1 MLARAR
7 TARYVTLAPLAAL
20 LGLVTAVSTGACSSG
35 PTALP
40 GTIGSG
46 TPDHPSA
53 QALSIDDAG
62 LSATVTD
69 RVLRVALPVHASAA
83 ARGSLNLSIRGLD
96 GSTPLSS
103 ITLAY
108 DLTPGDATLH
118 AELTLPGDVTAQ
130 PDLVRYVLRI
140 DDGKPDSLQ
149 VTASLLRV
157 VVPYEVRLEGP
168 ASVVKDK
175 PGRWRVRAQNA
186 LTRQPIAG
194 QPVQLLLKNGDAAT
208 QTRTATTG
216 EGGDAVFDLT
226 LPGAGTWSLVASA
239 AAQGTQANVVSP
251 LAYTE
256 PGPRMLLTTDKPIYQ
271 PGQLVHI
278 RTLTLDA
285 LAGTPVAKQAAV
297 FEVFDGKGNKLLKRD
312 GTTDAFG
319 IAATDFELGS
329 VLNEGDFKIQ
339 ATVGSAVVQKTVK
352 VSHYALPKFR
362 ADVAT
367 DKGWYLPGQQLQ
379 ATVDAG
385 YFFGK
390 PVATADVA
398 VEASTLDVGQTV
410 FQKVQGKTDANGKY
424 AFSIQLP
431 VSLVGLPL
439 ERGNALVHLAVKV
452 TDTAGQEITKDLL
465 VTISQNGLDVAL
477 VPEATTIVADV
488 DNELDLFVADPAGG
502 PVVAAPVTLSVD
514 KAATPLT
521 ATTDAYGQATFH
533 WNPGQ
538 SCVSGCTFVAGVNTG
553 GKLSTRSF
561 TFGAQ
566 SGSAHVLVRTDKAV
580 YGVGDTVTV
589 DVKST
594 LDTGNVYVDW
604 IQEGQTVDM
613 RTLSAVKGAAQFKVT
628 IDPTRTGR
636 NRIEAYVID
645 KDGNVVRT
653 GRTVYVKK
661 SGALNVA
668 LATDK
673 PQYAPGEKAHL
684 SFKVTDETGAPT
696 VAALGVQIVDEAVFS
711 LVDAQPGLLRTYF
724 ELDELFSQPQYEIEA
739 PLGDL
744 GSVAVDAQG
753 SDPKSAAAAQKKA
766 AGLLAAMRDGAAA
779 GLALGSWPVVVS
791 VANTQ
796 LQPYFKAI
804 KTANQAAMSFAAMS
818 AKAELESLGCTP
830 QQYYCQ
836 AKSTYFGQAFVDL
849 LVSRA
854 VMYDFWGNRYH
865 VQGQPWS
872 NAITFTS
879 DGPDERAGTGDEGSF
894 SYDYT
899 ELGVPDVLF
908 YGMTDGAGPGGPPG
922 APGGGGGWADAGAAS
937 DTGVTLPTV
946 PGDDGGTG
954 AAAPRVRSYF
964 PETLFVHPALIT
976 DSTGVASLDLDMAD
990 SITRWRVSSLANAA
1004 NGKLGGGLDGITVFQ
1019 DFFTDVNF
1027 PSSLTLGDKVEFP
1040 ITVYNYLSTPQTV
1053 TLSLAPGDWYTP
1065 LGATSTVV
1073 PLAAGQVLG
1082 LRFPVRVDKVGVHAL
1097 TVKAI
1102 GSALSDAVAR
1112 TVRVDPGGKALPTSV
1127 SGSVGAGAITQTFD
1141 FPANAIAGSPSLFVD
1156 VFPAYL
1162 AQAVQGMDS
1171 LLRVPSGCFE
1181 QTTSTTWPN
1190 VLVMDYVTRTHQSTP
1205 AIQMKADSLI
1215 SAGYQRLLT
1224 FEHPG
1229 GGFSWFGTQDPA
1241 PFLSVTA
1248 FGVMEFADMAKVH
1261 TVDPAMLNRTIA
1273 WLVKQEQ
1280 SDGSFKGDTSEFF
1293 SFQTSTVRN
1302 TAFVLW
1308 ALEAAGYTGPAVD
1321 SSLAYLRAN
1330 AAVPTQDAYTLGI
1343 LANALQLA
1351 APNAPITQSVFDRI
1365 DATKKTATKGIS
1377 WSAAGTQT
1385 NFYGAGNDADVSS
1398 TALIASA
1405 LVTRGG
1411 YPDSVKGAFEYLTSS
1426 RDPNGNFG
1434 STQATIWTLR
1444 ALLLAASK
1452 GTDTAVGSLEVALD
1466 GKPFST
1472 LDLRADQSDVMSTV
1486 DLGSALALTPGAG
1499 THSVRLTFVGTGKA
1513 SYHIVSGYNVAW
1525 ADVPPEPT
1533 GPLSV
1538 SVSYDKTSLAL
1549 NETVKET
1556 VHLVN
1561 NTASTQNMVL
1571 VTLGIAPGFTVEMD
1585 DLLPYLASGVLS
1597 KAEPTGK
1604 QLTLYLTKLGPSATL
1619 DLAYHLRATMPVTA
1633 SDGGGEAHL
1642 YYEPEKRSAVASTT
1656 FTVSP

>member
-7 TARYVTLAPLAAL
+7 SARYVTLAPLAAL
-20 LGLVTAVSTGACSSG
+20 VGLVTAVGSGACTSDVT
-35 PTALP
+35 PVR

-46 TPDHPSA
+46 TPDHASA
-53 QALSIDDAG
+53 QALTIDDAG
-62 LSATVTD
+62 LSAIV
-69 RVLRVALPVHASAA
+69 REGVIRLALPVHASAA
-83 ARGSLNLSIRGLD
+83 TSGSLNLAIRTLD
-96 GSTPLSS
+96 GQPPVSAVALE
-103 ITLAY
+103 Y
-108 DLTPGDATLH
+108 DLAPGDATLH
-118 AELTLPGDVTAQ
+118 AELPLPADVHAQ
-130 PDLVRYVLRI
+130 PDLVRYVVRI
-140 DDGKPDSLQ
+140 DDGRADSLQ

-157 VVPYEVRLEGP
+157 VVPYEIRLEGP

-186 LTRQPIAG
+186 LSRLPLAG
-194 QPVQLLLKNGDAAT
+194 QAVQLVLKNGDATA

-216 EGGDAVFDLT
+216 EAGDAVFDLT
-226 LPGAGTWSLVASA
+226 LPGTGTWSLLASA
-239 AAQGTQANVVSP
+239 AAQGTQASVTSP
-251 LAYTE
+251 LAYVE

-285 LAGTPVAKQAAV
+285 QAGTPVAKQAAV

-312 GTTDAFG
+312 GATDAFG
-319 IAATDFELGS
+319 IAATDFELGP

-352 VSHYALPKFR
+352 VSHYVLPKFR

-367 DKGWYLPGQQLQ
+367 DKSWYLPGQQLQ

-410 FQKVQGKTDANGKY
+410 FQKVQGKTDATGKY

-431 VSLVGLPL
+431 TSLVGLPL

-477 VPEATTIVADV
+477 VPEATSIVPDV

-502 PVVAAPVTLSVD
+502 PVAAAPVTLSVN
-514 KAATPLT
+514 KGGATLG
-521 ATTDAYGQATFH
+521 AVTDAYGQATFH

-538 SCVSGCTFVAGVNTG
+538 SCYAGCTFVAGVTTG
-553 GKLSTRSF
+553 GKVSTRSF
-561 TFGAQ
+561 TFDAQ
-566 SGSAHVLVRTDKAV
+566 SGSANVLVRTDKSV

-589 DVKST
+589 DVRST
-594 LDTGNVYVDW
+594 LDSGNVYVDW

-613 RTLSAVKGAAQFKVT
+613 RTLTAVKGVAQFTAT
-628 IDPTRTGR
+628 IDATRTGR

-661 SGALNVA
+661 SGALNVT
-668 LATDK
+668 LATSK

-724 ELDELFSQPQYEIEA
+724 ELDDQFSQPQYEIEA

-791 VANTQ
+791 LASTQ
-796 LQPYFKAI
+796 LQPYFKAV
-804 KTANQAAMSFAAMS
+804 KTANQAGMMLAALS
-818 AKAELESLGCTP
+818 AKSELESLGCTP

-836 AKSTYFGQAFVDL
+836 AKGTYFAQAFVDL
-849 LVSRA
+849 LVGRA

-865 VQGQPWS
+865 VQAQPWS
-872 NAITFTS
+872 NAISFTS
-879 DGPDERAGTGDEGSF
+879 DGPDERAGTADDATFG
-894 SYDYT
+894 YDFT
-899 ELGVPDVLF
+899 ELGVPDILS
-908 YGMTDGAGPGGPPG
+908 YGYTDGAGPGGPPG
-922 APGGGGGWADAGAAS
+922 APGGGGFADAGAAA
-937 DTGVTLPTV
+937 DTGAIPPQA
-946 PGDDGGTG
+946 PGDGGTG
-954 AAAPRVRSYF
+954 AAEPRVRSYF

-1027 PSSLTLGDKVEFP
+1027 PTSLTLGDKVEFP

-1082 LRFPVRVDKVGVHAL
+1082 IRFPVRVDKVGLHSL

-1112 TVRVDPGGKALPTSV
+1112 TVRVEPGGKAIPTSV
-1127 SGSVGAGAITQTFD
+1127 SGSVGAGAVTQTFD
-1141 FPANAIAGSPSLFVD
+1141 FPANAIAGSPRLFVD

-1190 VLVMDYVTRTHQSTP
+1190 VLVMDYVTKTHQSTP

-1241 PFLSVTA
+1241 PYLSVTA
-1248 FGVMEFADMAKVH
+1248 FGVMEFADMARVH
-1261 TVDPAMLNRTIA
+1261 TVDPAMLQRTIA
-1273 WLVKQEQ
+1273 WLVKQQQ

-1330 AAVPTQDAYTLGI
+1330 AAVATQDAYTLGI

-1365 DATKKTATKGIS
+1365 DATKQTAAKGIS

-1411 YPDSVKGAFEYLTSS
+1411 YPDSVKGAFEHLTSS
-1426 RDPNGNFG
+1426 RDANGNFG

-1444 ALLLAASK
+1444 ALLLAATK
-1452 GTDTAVGSLEVALD
+1452 GTDNAVGSLEVALD

-1472 LDLRADQSDVMSTV
+1472 LDLRADQADVMSTV

-1499 THSVRLTFVGTGKA
+1499 SHAVRLTFVGTGKA
-1513 SYHIVSGYNVAW
+1513 SYHLVSGYNLAW
-1525 ADVPPEPT
+1525 TDVPAEPT

-1538 SVSYDKTSLAL
+1538 SVSYDKTRLAL

-1571 VTLGIAPGFTVEMD
+1571 VTLGIAPGFSVEMD
-1585 DLLPYLASGVLS
+1585 DLAPYLASGVLS

-1604 QLTLYLTKLGPSATL
+1604 QLTLYLTKLAPSATL
-1619 DLAYHLRATMPVTA
+1619 DLSYRLRATMPVTA

>member
-7 TARYVTLAPLAAL
+7 SARYVTLAPLAAL
-20 LGLVTAVSTGACSSG
+20 LGLVSAVGTGACTSDAT
-35 PTALP
+35 PIR
-40 GTIGSG
+40 GTIGTG
-46 TPDHPSA
+46 TPDHTSA
-53 QALSIDDAG
+53 QALTIDDAG
-62 LSATVTD
+62 LSATVSD
-69 RVLRVALPVHASAA
+69 GVIRLALPVRASAA
-83 ARGSLNLSIRGLD
+83 ASGSLNLAIRPLD
-96 GSTPLSS
+96 GRPPVSS
-103 ITLAY
+103 VALEY
-108 DLTPGDATLH
+108 DLKPGDATLH
-118 AELTLPGDVTAQ
+118 AELPLPADVQAQ
-130 PDLVRYVLRI
+130 PDLVRYVVRI
-140 DDGKPDSLQ
+140 DDGKADSLQ

-168 ASVVKDK
+168 ASVTKDK

-186 LTRQPIAG
+186 LSRLPLAG
-194 QPVQLLLKNGDAAT
+194 QAVQLVLANGDAPA

-216 EGGDAVFDLT
+216 AAGDAVFDLT
-226 LPGAGTWSLVASA
+226 LPGTGTWSLVASA
-239 AAQGTQANVVSP
+239 AAQGTQAKVTSP
-251 LAYTE
+251 LAYVE

-312 GTTDAFG
+312 GATDAFG

-352 VSHYALPKFR
+352 VSHYVLPKFR

-367 DKGWYLPGQQLQ
+367 DKSWYLPGSQLQ

-424 AFSIQLP
+424 AFAIQLP
-431 VSLVGLPL
+431 TSLVGLPL

-477 VPEATTIVADV
+477 VPEATSIVADV

-502 PVVAAPVTLSVD
+502 PVAGAPVTLSVD
-514 KAATPLT
+514 KATPALVS
-521 ATTDAYGQATFH
+521 TTDAYGQASFH

-538 SCVSGCTFVAGVNTG
+538 SCVSGCTFVAGVTTA

-604 IQEGQTVDM
+604 LQEGQTVDM
-613 RTLSAVKGAAQFKVT
+613 RTLTAVKGAAQFKTT

-653 GRTVYVKK
+653 GRTVFVKK
-661 SGALNVA
+661 SGALNVS
-668 LATDK
+668 LATSK

-696 VAALGVQIVDEAVFS
+696 VAALGVQIVDEAVFA

-724 ELDELFSQPQYEIEA
+724 ELDEQFSRPQYEIEG

-753 SDPKSAAAAQKKA
+753 ADPKSAAAAQKKA

-791 VANTQ
+791 AANTQ
-796 LQPYFKAI
+796 LLPYFKAVKEAN
-804 KTANQAAMSFAAMS
+804 KTGMMLAALS

-836 AKSTYFGQAFVDL
+836 AKNTYFGQAFVDL

-865 VQGQPWS
+865 AQAQPWS
-872 NAITFTS
+872 NGITLTS
-879 DGPDERAGTGDEGSF
+879 DGPDERAGTGDEASF

-899 ELGVPDVLF
+899 ELGVPDVF
-908 YGMTDGAGPGGPPG
+908 SYGYNDSAGPGGPPG
-922 APGGGGGWADAGAAS
+922 APGGGGGWADAGAAA
-937 DTGVTLPTV
+937 DTGAIPQV
-946 PGDDGGTG
+946 PGGDGGTG
-954 AAAPRVRSYF
+954 AAEPRVRSYF

-1027 PSSLTLGDKVEFP
+1027 PASLTLGDKVEFP

-1065 LGATSTVV
+1065 LGPTSTVV

-1082 LRFPVRVDKVGVHAL
+1082 IRFPVRVDKVGVHAL

-1102 GSALSDAVAR
+1102 GSSLSDAVAR
-1112 TVRVDPGGKALPTSV
+1112 TVRVDPGGKAIPTSV
-1127 SGSVGAGAITQTFD
+1127 SGSVGAGAVTQTFD
-1141 FPANAIAGSPSLFVD
+1141 FPANAIAGSPRLFVD

-1171 LLRVPSGCFE
+1171 LLRVPNGCFE

-1190 VLVMDYVTRTHQSTP
+1190 VLVMDYVTKTHQTTP

-1215 SAGYQRLLT
+1215 TAGYQRLLT

-1241 PFLSVTA
+1241 PYLSVTA

-1261 TVDPAMLNRTIA
+1261 TVDPAMLQRTIA
-1273 WLVKQEQ
+1273 WLVKQQQ

-1351 APNAPITQSVFDRI
+1351 APNAPITQAVFDRI
-1365 DATKKTATKGIS
+1365 EATKKTATKGIS
-1377 WSAAGTQT
+1377 WSADGTQT

-1426 RDPNGNFG
+1426 RDANGNFG

-1444 ALLLAASK
+1444 ALLLAATK
-1452 GTDTAVGSLEVALD
+1452 GTDNAVGSLEVALD

-1472 LDLRADQSDVMSTV
+1472 LDLRADQADVMSTV

-1499 THSVRLTFVGTGKA
+1499 AHSVRLTFVGTGKA
-1513 SYHIVSGYNVAW
+1513 SYHVVSGYNLPW
-1525 ADVPPEPT
+1525 ADVAPEPV

-1538 SVSYDKTSLAL
+1538 SVSYDKTSLTL

-1571 VTLGIAPGFTVEMD
+1571 VTLGIAPGFAVEMD

-1619 DLAYHLRATMPVTA
+1619 DLSYRLRATMPVTA

-1642 YYEPEKRSAVASTT
+1642 YYEPEKRSAVKSTT